1 MENTKTIA
9 ELENMLRFGKERYS
23 KMSYRGEGRGRVLK
37 TNNSIKKEL
46 KQRIEGE
53 KLKWQTNWK
62 L

>member
-53 KLKWQTNWK
+53 KLK
-62 L
+62 